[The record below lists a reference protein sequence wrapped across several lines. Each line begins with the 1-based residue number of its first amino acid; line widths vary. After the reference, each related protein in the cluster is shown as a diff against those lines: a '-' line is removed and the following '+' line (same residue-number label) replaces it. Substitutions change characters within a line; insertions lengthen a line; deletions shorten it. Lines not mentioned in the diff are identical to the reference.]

1 MRRPKRKPAR
11 PTSLSGSAG
20 VHFVCAE
27 LYMHGLIALPTVRN
41 TKGMDV
47 VVLTQGG
54 KFLANLQVKT
64 SAKKVSFW
72 PISEHYED
80 WNGKNDYYVFVRY
93 VGNEKFE
100 AFLEP
105 ANRVIKDVNAVQEE
119 EKKRGL
125 VKWAPCW
132 YLPKDAGIPRSQLRR
147 RFFSRFHRLPQ
158 EGEITKLERERF
170 FNRAEL

>member
-47 VVLTQGG
+47 VVLRQDGQ
-54 KFLANLQVKT
+54 FLANLQVKT
-64 SAKKVSFW
+64 SSRKVSHW
-72 PISEHYED
+72 IINKNYQD

-93 VGNEKFE
+93 DGEKFE
-100 AFLEP
+100 AFLES
-105 ANRVIKDVNAVQEE
+105 AYHVIKDVDAKQEE
-119 EKKRGL
+119 KKKRGL
-125 VKWAPCW
+125 AKWAPCW
-132 YLPKDAGIPRSQLRR
+132 YLPKGSEKSKAKSLWRIL
-147 RFFSRFHRLPQ
+147 SRFSPMFPFLK
-158 EGEITKLERERF
+158 EMTETDKS
-170 FNRAEL
+170 

>member
-1 MRRPKRKPAR
+1 MRRPKRKPAM

-41 TKGMDV
+41 TKGMDI

-54 KFLANLQVKT
+54 EFLANLQVKT
-64 SAKKVSFW
+64 RAKKVSSW
-72 PISEHYED
+72 PISKHYKD

-93 VGNEKFE
+93 VNEKFE

-105 ANRVIKDVNAVQEE
+105 ANRVIKDVNAIQEE
-119 EKKRGL
+119 DKKRGL
-125 VKWAPCW
+125 AEWTPCW
-132 YLPKDAGIPRSQLRR
+132 HLPKDAGMPKSQSRWRL
-147 RFFSRFHRLPQ
+147 FSRFGSPL
-158 EGEITKLERERF
+158 GKKSLILKKS
-170 FNRAEL
+170 